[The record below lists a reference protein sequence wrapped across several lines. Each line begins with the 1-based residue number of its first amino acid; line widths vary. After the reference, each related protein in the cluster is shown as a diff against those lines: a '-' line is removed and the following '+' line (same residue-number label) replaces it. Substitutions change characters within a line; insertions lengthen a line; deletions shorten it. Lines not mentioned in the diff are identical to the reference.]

1 MIGVI
6 ALGLRHGVIVA
17 CIWIR
22 NIANLLG
29 FEVNFNFVVSFQEK
43 GVERE
48 KKSRLVA
55 WQGFFSPL
63 VTRETILHT
72 SDPYNKIYIEAKR
85 ATLNHGRYEIH

>member
-48 KKSRLVA
+48 KKKADLSLGRV
-55 WQGFFSPL
+55 FSP
-63 VTRETILHT
+63 H
-72 SDPYNKIYIEAKR
+72 
-85 ATLNHGRYEIH
+85 